1 MTKLMKLTC
10 KKGRVHTIL
19 YTESALEKTG
29 YWWQPSTRRRRR
41 TPGTVSTKWFQEQDD
56 DHK

>member
-19 YTESALEKTG
+19 DTESAFEKTG
-29 YWWQPSTRRRRR
+29 HWRQPSTRRRRR
-41 TPGTVSTKWFQEQDD
+41 TLGTVSTNWFQEQDD